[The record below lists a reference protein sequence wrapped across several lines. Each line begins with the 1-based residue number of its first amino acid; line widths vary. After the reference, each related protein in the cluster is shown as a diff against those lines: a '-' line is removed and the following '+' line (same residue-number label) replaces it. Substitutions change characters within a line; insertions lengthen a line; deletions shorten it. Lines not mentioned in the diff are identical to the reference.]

1 MRKIKSTRM
10 GVACLKI
17 NVRNYGDVVNA
28 FMQTYC
34 QKGAF
39 TNRVDPDETP
49 QNAASHH
56 GLHYLPC

>member
-28 FMQTYC
+28 FDKHIAKREHLQI
-34 QKGAF
+34 
-39 TNRVDPDETP
+39 E
-49 QNAASHH
+49 
-56 GLHYLPC
+56 